1 MPGRLI
7 TRASRR
13 LGPRTFPISCE
24 GGVSFMKIPKVM
36 ALAVL
41 AAFLGVL
48 ATGGLQAQT
57 KEPITLGM
65 IQPLSGP
72 IAAAGSYITNG
83 AKIAVERINAKGGV
97 LGRPL
102 ELIIEDNKSDP
113 AETRNAAE
121 KLIVRDK
128 VPVVIGAWGSSMTL
142 AMMPLAAQHGV
153 PLLVETSSSG
163 KITDPKTPG
172 QKVVS
177 RISPTSELEA
187 VGAGALIPKLGMKK
201 IGYLAVNTDWGR
213 GAVTAFGEA
222 FKKNGAAIEAVE
234 YVGQADTDFY
244 PQLTKFKAAGV
255 DSVVITDDAPK
266 AAKMLQ
272 QMKEL
277 GLNAKVLVTGGSAWP
292 DSIVQLA
299 GAPAVEGAM
308 FINFYNPYDYA
319 MAGDPEA
326 SRAYVEEWKKRG
338 LPWIGVVEG
347 MRGFDAVN
355 LVTKALET
363 SGDPTPAKVLDA
375 VRHVEMKGLY
385 GLIKFDKN
393 GQSYSNIILTQV
405 KNGKYAVVGV
415 TPSAKLWNAA
425 AAK

>member
-1 MPGRLI
+1 M
-7 TRASRR
+7 A
-13 LGPRTFPISCE
+13 
-24 GGVSFMKIPKVM
+24 MKIGKSVVKL
-36 ALAVL
+36 LAVMSACL
-41 AAFLGVL
+41 VLGG
-48 ATGGLQAQT
+48 AWPTQAQ
-57 KEPITLGM
+57 EPLRVGM

-72 IAAAGSYITNG
+72 IAAAGSYIVNG
-83 AKIAVERINAKGGV
+83 AKIALDRVNAKGGV
-97 LGRPL
+97 NGRKL

-128 VPVVIGAWGSSMTL
+128 VPVIIGAWGSSMTL
-142 AMMPLAAQHGV
+142 AMMPLAAQHNVGIV
-153 PLLVETSSSG
+153 VETSSSG

-172 QKVVS
+172 SKVVS

-187 VGAGALIPKLGMKK
+187 LGVEPLLPQLGMKK

-213 GAVTAFGEA
+213 GAVVAFGDVI
-222 FKKNGAAIEAVE
+222 KKQGGNVELVE

-244 PQLTKFKAAGV
+244 AQLTKFKAAGV
-255 DSVVITDDAPK
+255 DSVIITDDAPK
-266 AAKMLQ
+266 TAKMLQ

-299 GAPAVEGAM
+299 GAAASEGVM
-308 FINFYNPYDYA
+308 FINFYNPYDYSL
-319 MAGDPEA
+319 AGDPEA

-338 LPWIGVVEG
+338 LPWIGVDEG

-355 LVTKALET
+355 LVAQALAT
-363 SGDPTPAKVLDA
+363 AGDPTPAKVQEALRRA
-375 VRHVEMKGLY
+375 EMKGLY

-393 GQSYSNIILTQV
+393 GQSFSNIILSQV
-405 KNGKYAVVGV
+405 KDGKYAVVGV
-415 TPSAKLWNAA
+415 TPSTKLWNAA

>member
-1 MPGRLI
+1 
-7 TRASRR
+7 
-13 LGPRTFPISCE
+13 
-24 GGVSFMKIPKVM
+24 MKITKVM
-36 ALAVL
+36 AVAVL

-57 KEPITLGM
+57 KEPIKIGM

-102 ELIIEDNKSDP
+102 ELIVED
-113 AETRNAAE
+113 NAAE

-128 VPVVIGAWGSSMTL
+128 VPVIIGAWGSSMTL

-153 PLLVETSSSG
+153 PLVVETSSSS

-187 VGAGALIPKLGMKK
+187 VGAGALIPTLGMKK

-222 FKKNGAAIEAVE
+222 FKKNGATVEAVE

-244 PQLTKFKAAGV
+244 AQLTKFKAAGV

-277 GLNAKVLVTGGSAWP
+277 GLNVKVLVTGGSAWP

-299 GAPAVEGAM
+299 GPKAAEGAM
-308 FINFYNPYDYA
+308 FINFYNPYDA
-319 MAGDPEA
+319 NMAGDAEA
-326 SRAYVEEWKKRG
+326 SKYYVDEWKKKG

-355 LVTKALET
+355 VVAKAIESAKEPTAPKIMAALKTLE
-363 SGDPTPAKVLDA
+363 A
-375 VRHVEMKGLY
+375 KGLY
-385 GLIKFDKN
+385 GLNKFDQN
-393 GQSYSNIILTQV
+393 GQSYCNIIVTQV
-405 KNGKYAVVGV
+405 KDGKYSVVAV
-415 TPSAKLWNAA
+415 TPSSKLWEMA

>member
-1 MPGRLI
+1 MKMGKSVWAALALVIACVMILGPGP
-7 TRASRR
+7 TRA
-13 LGPRTFPISCE
+13 
-24 GGVSFMKIPKVM
+24 
-36 ALAVL
+36 
-41 AAFLGVL
+41 
-48 ATGGLQAQT
+48 Q
-57 KEPITLGM
+57 EPLRVGM

-72 IAAAGSYITNG
+72 IAAAGSYIVNG
-83 AKIAVERINAKGGV
+83 AKIALDRVNAKGGV
-97 LGRPL
+97 NGRKL

-128 VPVVIGAWGSSMTL
+128 VPVLIGAWGSSMTL
-142 AMMPLAAQHGV
+142 AMMPLAAQHNVGIV
-153 PLLVETSSSG
+153 VETSSSV

-172 QKVVS
+172 SKVVS

-187 VGAGALIPKLGMKK
+187 LGVEPLVPKLGIKK
-201 IGYLAVNTDWGR
+201 AGYIAVNTDWGR
-213 GAVTAFGEA
+213 GAVVAFGEVL
-222 FKKNGAAIEAVE
+222 KKHGATVDLVE

-244 PQLTKFKAAGV
+244 TQLTKFKAAGV
-255 DSVVITDDAPK
+255 DSVIITDDAPK
-266 AAKMLQ
+266 TAKMLQ

-277 GLNAKVLVTGGSAWP
+277 GLKAKVLVTGGSAWP

-299 GAPAVEGAM
+299 GAPAAEGVM
-308 FINFYNPYDYA
+308 FISFYNPYDHTL
-319 MAGDPEA
+319 AGDPEA

-355 LVTKALET
+355 LVAHALATAGE
-363 SGDPTPAKVLDA
+363 PTPAKVHEA
-375 VRHVEMKGLY
+375 VRRAEMKGLY

-393 GQSYSNIILTQV
+393 GQSFSNIILTEV
-405 KNGKYAVVGV
+405 KDGKYGVVGV

>member
-1 MPGRLI
+1 MKPFKLI
-7 TRASRR
+7 AS
-13 LGPRTFPISCE
+13 
-24 GGVSFMKIPKVM
+24 
-36 ALAVL
+36 AVL
-41 AAFLGVL
+41 AAFAGVL
-48 ATGGLQAQT
+48 AAGAPQAQT
-57 KEPITLGM
+57 KDPIKVGL

-83 AKIAVERINAKGGV
+83 AKIAADRINAKGGV

-102 ELIIEDNKSDP
+102 ELVIEDNKSDP

-128 VPVVIGAWGSSMTL
+128 VPVIIGAWGSSMTL

-153 PLLVETSSSG
+153 PILVETSSSS

-187 VGAGALIPKLGMKK
+187 LGAGALIPKLGMKK

-213 GAVTAFGEA
+213 GAAAAFGEA
-222 FKKNGAAIEAVE
+222 FKKNGATVEAVE
-234 YVGQADTDFY
+234 FVGQADTDFY
-244 PQLTKFKAAGV
+244 AQLTKFKAAGV

-266 AAKMLQ
+266 TAKMLQ

-277 GLNAKVLVTGGSAWP
+277 GLNVKVLVTGGSAWP

-299 GAPAVEGAM
+299 GAPASEGVM
-308 FINFYNPYDYA
+308 FINFYNPYDHA
-319 MAGDPEA
+319 LAGDPEA
-326 SRAYVEEWKKRG
+326 SRAYVDEWKKRG

-347 MRGFDAVN
+347 MRGFDVVN
-355 LVTKALET
+355 VVAHALATT

-375 VRHVEMKGLY
+375 IRHTEMKGLY
-385 GLIKFDKN
+385 GLIKFDKT
-393 GQSYSNIILTQV
+393 GQSFSNIILSQV
-405 KNGKYAVVGV
+405 KGGKYAVVDV

>member
-1 MPGRLI
+1 
-7 TRASRR
+7 
-13 LGPRTFPISCE
+13 
-24 GGVSFMKIPKVM
+24 MKIPKVM

-57 KEPITLGM
+57 KEPIKIGM

-102 ELIIEDNKSDP
+102 ELVIEDNKSDP

-128 VPVVIGAWGSSMTL
+128 VPVIIGAWGSSMTL

-153 PLLVETSSSG
+153 PLVVETSSSS

-187 VGAGALIPKLGMKK
+187 VGAGALIPTLGMKK

-222 FKKNGAAIEAVE
+222 FKKNGATVEAVE

-244 PQLTKFKAAGV
+244 AQLTKFKAAGV

-277 GLNAKVLVTGGSAWP
+277 GLNVKVLVTGGSAWP

-299 GAPAVEGAM
+299 GPKAAEGAM
-308 FINFYNPYDYA
+308 FINFYNPYDAA
-319 MAGDPEA
+319 MAGDAEA
-326 SRAYVEEWKKRG
+326 SKYYVDEWKKKG

-355 LVTKALET
+355 VVAKAIESAKEPTAPKIMAALKTLET
-363 SGDPTPAKVLDA
+363 
-375 VRHVEMKGLY
+375 KGLY
-385 GLIKFDKN
+385 GLNKFDQN
-393 GQSYSNIILTQV
+393 GQSYCNIIVTQV
-405 KNGKYAVVGV
+405 KDGKYSVVAV
-415 TPSAKLWNAA
+415 TPSSKLWEMA

>member
-1 MPGRLI
+1 MK
-7 TRASRR
+7 TRTW
-13 LGPRTFPISCE
+13 LGL
-24 GGVSFMKIPKVM
+24 
-36 ALAVL
+36 ALALVI
-41 AAFLGVL
+41 ACVA
-48 ATGGLQAQT
+48 GGMWPTEAQQ
-57 KEPITLGM
+57 EPLKVGL

-83 AKIAVERINAKGGV
+83 AKIALDRVNAKGGV
-97 LGRPL
+97 KGRKL

-128 VPVVIGAWGSSMTL
+128 VPVLIGAWGSSMTL

-153 PLLVETSSSG
+153 GIVVETSSSV

-172 QKVVS
+172 AKVVS

-187 VGAGALIPKLGMKK
+187 VGVESLLPQLGMKK
-201 IGYLAVNTDWGR
+201 VGYIAVNTDWGR
-213 GAVTAFGEA
+213 GAVVAFGDVL
-222 FKKNGAAIEAVE
+222 KKQGATVDLVE

-244 PQLTKFKAAGV
+244 SQLTKFKAAGV
-255 DSVVITDDAPK
+255 DSVLITDDAPK

-277 GLNAKVLVTGGSAWP
+277 GLNAKVLITGGSAWP
-292 DSIVQLA
+292 DSMVQLG
-299 GAPAVEGAM
+299 GAAAVEGAM
-308 FINFYNPYDYA
+308 FINFYNPYDHA
-319 MAGDPEA
+319 MSGDPEA

-338 LPWIGVVEG
+338 FPWIGVVEG

-355 LVTKALET
+355 LVAKALET

-405 KNGKYAVVGV
+405 KNGKYAVVGM

>member
-1 MPGRLI
+1 MK
-7 TRASRR
+7 TRTW
-13 LGPRTFPISCE
+13 L
-24 GGVSFMKIPKVM
+24 VL
-36 ALAVL
+36 ALALVL
-41 AAFLGVL
+41 ACVTAG
-48 ATGGLQAQT
+48 TWPTEAQQ
-57 KEPITLGM
+57 EPLKVGM

-83 AKIAVERINAKGGV
+83 AKIALDRVNAKGGV
-97 LGRPL
+97 KGRKL

-128 VPVVIGAWGSSMTL
+128 VPVIIGAWGSSMTL

-153 PLLVETSSSG
+153 GIVVETSSSV

-172 QKVVS
+172 AKVVS

-187 VGAGALIPKLGMKK
+187 LGVEGLLPQLGMKK
-201 IGYLAVNTDWGR
+201 VGYLAVNTDWGR
-213 GAVTAFGEA
+213 GAVVAFGDVL
-222 FKKNGAAIEAVE
+222 KKQGATVDLVE

-244 PQLTKFKAAGV
+244 SQLTKFKAAGV

-277 GLNAKVLVTGGSAWP
+277 GLNAKVLITGGSAWP
-292 DSIVQLA
+292 DSMVQLG

-308 FINFYNPYDYA
+308 FVNFYNPYDFA
-319 MAGDPEA
+319 MAGDAEA

-338 LPWIGVVEG
+338 FPWIGVVEG

-355 LVTKALET
+355 VVARALET
-363 SGDPTPAKVLDA
+363 AGDPTPAKVLDA

-405 KNGKYAVVGV
+405 KNGKYAVVGM
-415 TPSAKLWNAA
+415 TPSTKLWNAV

>member
-1 MPGRLI
+1 
-7 TRASRR
+7 
-13 LGPRTFPISCE
+13 
-24 GGVSFMKIPKVM
+24 MKMTKWAVQ
-36 ALAVL
+36 VL
-41 AAFLGVL
+41 ALTIACFVV
-48 ATGGLQAQT
+48 GGTWPTEAQQ
-57 KEPITLGM
+57 EPLRVGM

-72 IAAAGSYITNG
+72 IAAAGSYIVNG
-83 AKIAVERINAKGGV
+83 AKIALDRLNAKGGV
-97 LGRPL
+97 GGRRL

-128 VPVVIGAWGSSMTL
+128 VPVIIGAWGSSMTL

-153 PLLVETSSSG
+153 GIVVETSSSV

-172 QKVVS
+172 AKMVS

-187 VGAGALIPKLGMKK
+187 FGVEPLLPQLGMKK
-201 IGYLAVNTDWGR
+201 VGYIAVNTDWGR
-213 GAVTAFGEA
+213 GAVVAFGDVL
-222 FKKNGAAIEAVE
+222 KKQGARIELVE

-244 PQLTKFKAAGV
+244 SQLTKFKAAGV
-255 DSVVITDDAPK
+255 DSVIITDDAPK
-266 AAKMLQ
+266 TAKMLQ

-277 GLNAKVLVTGGSAWP
+277 GLNVKVLVTGGSAWP

-299 GAPAVEGAM
+299 GAPAAEGAM
-308 FINFYNPYDYA
+308 FINFYNPYDHA
-319 MAGDPEA
+319 LAGDPEA

-355 LVTKALET
+355 LVAKALEMA
-363 SGDPTPAKVLDA
+363 GEPTAAKVHDA
-375 VRHVEMKGLY
+375 LRRAEVRGLY
-385 GLIKFDKN
+385 GLNKFDKN
-393 GQSYSNIILTQV
+393 GQSYCNIILSQV
-405 KNGKYAVVGV
+405 KDGKYAVVGV

>member
-1 MPGRLI
+1 
-7 TRASRR
+7 
-13 LGPRTFPISCE
+13 
-24 GGVSFMKIPKVM
+24 
-36 ALAVL
+36 
-41 AAFLGVL
+41 
-48 ATGGLQAQT
+48 
-57 KEPITLGM
+57 
-65 IQPLSGP
+65 
-72 IAAAGSYITNG
+72 
-83 AKIAVERINAKGGV
+83 
-97 LGRPL
+97 
-102 ELIIEDNKSDP
+102 
-113 AETRNAAE
+113 
-121 KLIVRDK
+121 
-128 VPVVIGAWGSSMTL
+128 MTL

-153 PLLVETSSSG
+153 PLVVETSSSS

-187 VGAGALIPKLGMKK
+187 VGAGALIPTLGMKK

-222 FKKNGAAIEAVE
+222 FKKNGATVEAVE

-244 PQLTKFKAAGV
+244 AQLTKFKAAGV

-277 GLNAKVLVTGGSAWP
+277 GLNVKVLVTGGSAWP

-299 GAPAVEGAM
+299 GPKAAEGAM
-308 FINFYNPYDYA
+308 FINFYNPYDAA
-319 MAGDPEA
+319 MAGDAEA
-326 SRAYVEEWKKRG
+326 SKYYVDEWKKKG

-355 LVTKALET
+355 VVAKAIESAKEPTAPKILAALKTLE
-363 SGDPTPAKVLDA
+363 A
-375 VRHVEMKGLY
+375 KGLY
-385 GLIKFDKN
+385 GLNKFDQN
-393 GQSYSNIILTQV
+393 GQSYCNIIVTQV
-405 KNGKYAVVGV
+405 KDGKYSVVAV
-415 TPSAKLWNAA
+415 TPSSKLWEMA

>member
-1 MPGRLI
+1 MNENG
-7 TRASRR
+7 
-13 LGPRTFPISCE
+13 
-24 GGVSFMKIPKVM
+24 MKGWAV
-36 ALAVL
+36 VL
-41 AAFLGVL
+41 AGLFLLALGVGT
-48 ATGGLQAQT
+48 ADAQQ
-57 KEPITLGM
+57 KEPIKVGL

-72 IAAAGSYITNG
+72 IAAAGTYIVNG
-83 AKIAVERINAKGGV
+83 AKIGVERLNAMGGV
-97 LGRPL
+97 KGRPI

-128 VPVVIGAWGSSMTL
+128 VPVIIGAWGSSMTL

-153 PLLVETSSSG
+153 PILVETSSSV

-172 QKVVS
+172 SSVVS

-187 VGAGALIPKLGMKK
+187 KGVETLLPQLGMKK
-201 IGYLAVNTDWGR
+201 VGYIAVNTDWGR
-213 GAVTAFGEA
+213 GAVTAFGDVL
-222 FKKNGAAIEAVE
+222 KKHGASVDLVE

-244 PQLTKFKAAGV
+244 SQLTKFKAANV
-255 DSVVITDDAPK
+255 DSVLITDDAPK
-266 AAKMLQ
+266 TAKMLQ

-299 GAPAVEGAM
+299 GAKAAEGAM
-308 FINFYNPYDYA
+308 FVTFYNPYDHS
-319 MAGDPEA
+319 MAGDPAA

-355 LVTKALET
+355 VVAKALEVA
-363 SGDPTPAKVLDA
+363 GEPTPQKVHQAL
-375 VRHVEMKGLY
+375 RKVEMKGLY
-385 GLIKFDKN
+385 GTVKFDKS
-393 GQSYSNIILTQV
+393 GQSFCNIILTQV
-405 KNGKYAVVGV
+405 RDGKYAVAGV
-415 TPSAKLWNAA
+415 TPSAKLWEAA
-425 AAK
+425 AMK

>member
-1 MPGRLI
+1 MK
-7 TRASRR
+7 TV
-13 LGPRTFPISCE
+13 TF
-24 GGVSFMKIPKVM
+24 VVK
-36 ALAVL
+36 ALALV
-41 AAFLGVL
+41 AACLVV
-48 ATGGLQAQT
+48 GGAWPTEAQQ
-57 KEPITLGM
+57 EPVRIGF

-83 AKIAVERINAKGGV
+83 AKIALDRVNAKGGV
-97 LGRPL
+97 KGRRL

-128 VPVVIGAWGSSMTL
+128 VPVLIGAWGSSMTL

-153 PLLVETSSSG
+153 GIIVETSSSV

-172 QKVVS
+172 SKIVS

-187 VGAGALIPKLGMKK
+187 LGVEPLLPQLGMKK
-201 IGYLAVNTDWGR
+201 VGYIAVNTDWGR
-213 GAVTAFGEA
+213 GAVVAFGDVI
-222 FKKNGAAIEAVE
+222 KKQGGKIELVE

-244 PQLTKFKAAGV
+244 SQLTKFKAAGV
-255 DSVVITDDAPK
+255 DSVLITDDAPK
-266 AAKMLQ
+266 TAKMLQ

-299 GAPAVEGAM
+299 GAPAAEGAM
-308 FINFYNPYDYA
+308 FVSFYNPYDHA
-319 MAGDPEA
+319 LAGDPEA

-355 LVTKALET
+355 LVAKALET
-363 SGDPTPAKVLDA
+363 AGEPTAANVHDA
-375 VRHVEMKGLY
+375 VRRTELRALY
-385 GLIKFDKN
+385 GLIKFDKT
-393 GQSYSNIILTQV
+393 GQSFPNIILTQV
-405 KNGKYAVVGV
+405 KDGKYAVVGV

>member
-1 MPGRLI
+1 MKTSKTLVWVVVVMLACVLPVGVD
-7 TRASRR
+7 RAR
-13 LGPRTFPISCE
+13 
-24 GGVSFMKIPKVM
+24 
-36 ALAVL
+36 
-41 AAFLGVL
+41 
-48 ATGGLQAQT
+48 AQS
-57 KEPITLGM
+57 KEPIKVGL

-83 AKIAVERINAKGGV
+83 ARIAAERINGRGGV

-102 ELIIEDNKSDP
+102 ELLVEDNKSDP

-128 VPVVIGAWGSSMTL
+128 VPVIIGAWGSSMTL

-153 PLLVETSSSG
+153 PLVVETSSSI

-177 RISPTSELEA
+177 RLSPTSELEA

-213 GAVTAFGEA
+213 GAVVAFGEA
-222 FKKNGAAIEAVE
+222 FKKNGASVDAVE

-244 PQLTKFKAAGV
+244 AQLTKFKAAGV
-255 DSVVITDDAPK
+255 DSIVITDDAPK
-266 AAKMLQ
+266 TAKMLQ

-277 GLNAKVLVTGGSAWP
+277 GLDVKVLVTGGSAWP

-299 GAPAVEGAM
+299 GAKAAEGAM
-308 FINFYNPYDYA
+308 FVNFYNPYDHA

-326 SRAYVEEWKKRG
+326 SRVYVEEWKKRN
-338 LPWIGVVEG
+338 LPWIGIVEG

-355 LVTKALET
+355 VVAKAIESAREPGAAKIQAALKALE
-363 SGDPTPAKVLDA
+363 L
-375 VRHVEMKGLY
+375 RGLY
-385 GLIKFDKN
+385 GLNKFDQN
-393 GQSYSNIILTQV
+393 GQSYCNIIVTQV
-405 KNGKYAVVGV
+405 KDGKYSVVAV
-415 TPSAKLWNAA
+415 TPSTKLWELS

>member
-1 MPGRLI
+1 MK
-7 TRASRR
+7 TRTWLVLTLALVFASVA
-13 LGPRTFPISCE
+13 
-24 GGVSFMKIPKVM
+24 GGMWPTEAQQEPLKV
-36 ALAVL
+36 
-41 AAFLGVL
+41 
-48 ATGGLQAQT
+48 GL
-57 KEPITLGM
+57 

-83 AKIAVERINAKGGV
+83 AKIALDRVNAKGGV
-97 LGRPL
+97 KGRKL

-128 VPVVIGAWGSSMTL
+128 VPVLIGAWGSSMTL

-153 PLLVETSSSG
+153 GILVETSSSV

-172 QKVVS
+172 SKVVS

-187 VGAGALIPKLGMKK
+187 AGVESLLPQLGIKK
-201 IGYLAVNTDWGR
+201 AGYIAVNTDWGR
-213 GAVTAFGEA
+213 GAVVAFGDVL
-222 FKKNGAAIEAVE
+222 KKQGATVDLVE

-244 PQLTKFKAAGV
+244 SQLTKFKAAGV
-255 DSVVITDDAPK
+255 DSVIITDDAPK

-277 GLNAKVLVTGGSAWP
+277 GLNAKVLITGGSAWP
-292 DSIVQLA
+292 DSMVQLG

-338 LPWIGVVEG
+338 FPWIGVVEG

-355 LVTKALET
+355 VVAKALET
-363 SGDPTPAKVLDA
+363 AGDLTPAKVLDA

-405 KNGKYAVVGV
+405 KNGKYAVVGM

>member
-1 MPGRLI
+1 MNRWK
-7 TRASRR
+7 RVA
-13 LGPRTFPISCE
+13 C
-24 GGVSFMKIPKVM
+24 
-36 ALAVL
+36 AVV
-41 AAFLGVL
+41 ATLGV
-48 ATGGLQAQT
+48 ATAGLWTAQAQT
-57 KEPITLGM
+57 KDAIKIGL

-83 AKIAVERINAKGGV
+83 AKIAVDRVNAKGGV

-128 VPVVIGAWGSSMTL
+128 VPVIIGAWGSSMTL

-153 PLLVETSSSG
+153 PLVVETSSSI

-187 VGAGALIPKLGMKK
+187 KGLEALLPTLGMKK
-201 IGYLAVNTDWGR
+201 VGYIAVNTDWGR
-213 GAVTAFGEA
+213 GAVVAFGDVL
-222 FKKNGAAIEAVE
+222 KKGGATVELVE
-234 YVGQADTDFY
+234 YVGQGDTDFY
-244 PQLTKFKAAGV
+244 AQLTKFKAAGV
-255 DSVVITDDAPK
+255 DSLIITDDAPK
-266 AAKMLQ
+266 TAKMLQ

-299 GAPAVEGAM
+299 GAKAAEGAM
-308 FINFYNPYDYA
+308 FINFYNPYDFV

-326 SRAYVEEWKKRG
+326 SKVFVDEWKKRG

-347 MRGFDAVN
+347 MRGFDGVN
-355 LVTKALET
+355 VVAKALEIAKE
-363 SGDPTPAKVLDA
+363 PTAAKVQAAL
-375 VRHVEMKGLY
+375 RGLEMKGLY
-385 GLIKFDKN
+385 GLIKFDQN
-393 GQSYSNIILTQV
+393 GQSYCNIILTQV
-405 KNGKYAVVGV
+405 KDGKYAVVAV
-415 TPSAKLWNAA
+415 TPSAKLWEAA

>member
-1 MPGRLI
+1 MM
-7 TRASRR
+7 
-13 LGPRTFPISCE
+13 ISKVA
-24 GGVSFMKIPKVM
+24 VS
-36 ALAVL
+36 ALLAVL
-41 AAFLGVL
+41 IGILPAAL
-48 ATGGLQAQT
+48 APTRAQS
-57 KEPITLGM
+57 KEPIRVGL

-83 AKIAVERINAKGGV
+83 AKIAAERVNAKGGV

-102 ELIIEDNKSDP
+102 ELVIEDNKSDP

-128 VPVVIGAWGSSMTL
+128 VPVIIGAWGSSMTL
-142 AMMPLAAQHGV
+142 AMMPLAAQHGI
-153 PLLVETSSSG
+153 PLVVETSSSV

-187 VGAGALIPKLGMKK
+187 IGSGALIPKLGMKK

-213 GAVTAFGEA
+213 GAVVAFGEA
-222 FKKNGAAIEAVE
+222 FKKNGASVEAVE

-244 PQLTKFKAAGV
+244 AQLTKFKAAGV

-277 GLNAKVLVTGGSAWP
+277 GLDVKVLVTGGSAWP

-299 GAPAVEGAM
+299 GPKAAEGAM
-308 FINFYNPYDYA
+308 FVNFYNPYDYA
-319 MAGDPEA
+319 MAGDAEA
-326 SRAYVEEWKKRG
+326 SRAYVEDWKKKG

-355 LVTKALET
+355 VVARAIENAKE
-363 SGDPTPAKVLDA
+363 PTPAKIQAGLKQL
-375 VRHVEMKGLY
+375 EMRGLY
-385 GLIKFDKN
+385 GLNKFDQN
-393 GQSYSNIILTQV
+393 GQSYCNIIVTQV
-405 KNGKYAVVGV
+405 KDGKYAVVAA
-415 TPSAKLWNAA
+415 TPSSKLWELA

>member
-1 MPGRLI
+1 MNRWMRIACAVVAAAGVAVAGPGIAR
-7 TRASRR
+7 S
-13 LGPRTFPISCE
+13 
-24 GGVSFMKIPKVM
+24 
-36 ALAVL
+36 
-41 AAFLGVL
+41 
-48 ATGGLQAQT
+48 QT
-57 KEPITLGM
+57 KEPIKIGL

-83 AKIAVERINAKGGV
+83 AKIAADRLNARGGV

-128 VPVVIGAWGSSMTL
+128 VPVIIGAWGSSMTL

-153 PLLVETSSSG
+153 PLLVETSSSI

-187 VGAGALIPKLGMKK
+187 KGFEAVLPKLGMKK
-201 IGYLAVNTDWGR
+201 VGYIAVNTDWGR
-213 GAVTAFGEA
+213 GAVTAFGDA
-222 FKKNGAAIEAVE
+222 LKKAGAAVELVE
-234 YVGQADTDFY
+234 YVGQADTDVY
-244 PQLTKFKAAGV
+244 AQLTKFKAGGV
-255 DSVVITDDAPK
+255 DTVIITDDAPK
-266 AAKMLQ
+266 TAKMLQ

-299 GAPAVEGAM
+299 GAKAAEGAM
-308 FINFYNPYDYA
+308 FITFYNPYDFA
-319 MAGDPEA
+319 MAGDAEA
-326 SRAYVEEWKKRG
+326 SKAFVEEWKKRN

-355 LVTKALET
+355 LVAKAIESGEEPTAAQIHAALKTLE
-363 SGDPTPAKVLDA
+363 
-375 VRHVEMKGLY
+375 VRGLY
-385 GLIKFDKN
+385 GLNKFDQN
-393 GQSYSNIILTQV
+393 GQSYRNIIVTQV
-405 KNGKYAVVGV
+405 KDGKYSVVAV
-415 TPSAKLWNAA
+415 TPSSKLWELS

>member
-1 MPGRLI
+1 
-7 TRASRR
+7 
-13 LGPRTFPISCE
+13 
-24 GGVSFMKIPKVM
+24 MKRSKTLVWA
-36 ALAVL
+36 ALAVAL
-41 AAFLGVL
+41 VALLPMGIAPAF
-48 ATGGLQAQT
+48 AQS
-57 KEPITLGM
+57 KEPIKIGL

-72 IAAAGSYITNG
+72 IAAAGSYITNA

-102 ELIIEDNKSDP
+102 ELVIEDNKSDP

-121 KLIVRDK
+121 KLIVSDK
-128 VPVVIGAWGSSMTL
+128 VPIIIGAWGSSMTL

-153 PLLVETSSSG
+153 PILVETSSSS

-187 VGAGALIPKLGMKK
+187 LGAGALIPKLGMKK

-213 GAVTAFGEA
+213 GAAAAFGEA
-222 FKKNGAAIEAVE
+222 FKKNGATVEAVE
-234 YVGQADTDFY
+234 FVGQADTDFY
-244 PQLTKFKAAGV
+244 AQLTKFKAAGV

-266 AAKMLQ
+266 TAKMLQ

-277 GLNAKVLVTGGSAWP
+277 GLDVKVLVTGGSAWP

-299 GAPAVEGAM
+299 GAKAAEGAM
-308 FINFYNPYDYA
+308 FINFYNPYDYT

-326 SRAYVEEWKKRG
+326 SRAYVEEWKKRN

-355 LVTKALET
+355 VVAKAIESAKEPTAPKIQAALKTLE
-363 SGDPTPAKVLDA
+363 
-375 VRHVEMKGLY
+375 VRGLY
-385 GLIKFDKN
+385 GLNKFDQN
-393 GQSYSNIILTQV
+393 GQSYCNIIVTQV
-405 KNGKYAVVGV
+405 KDGKYSVVAV
-415 TPSAKLWNAA
+415 TPSSKLWDLAA
-425 AAK
+425 VK

>member
-1 MPGRLI
+1 AVEIVENDR
-7 TRASRR
+7 RAAMKTV
-13 LGPRTFPISCE
+13 TF
-24 GGVSFMKIPKVM
+24 VVK
-36 ALAVL
+36 ALALV
-41 AAFLGVL
+41 AACLVV
-48 ATGGLQAQT
+48 GGAWPTEAQQ
-57 KEPITLGM
+57 EPVRIGF

-83 AKIAVERINAKGGV
+83 AKIALDRVNAKGGV
-97 LGRPL
+97 KGRRL

-128 VPVVIGAWGSSMTL
+128 VPVLIGAWGSSMTL

-153 PLLVETSSSG
+153 GIIVETSSSV

-172 QKVVS
+172 SKVVS

-187 VGAGALIPKLGMKK
+187 LGVEPLLPQLGMKK
-201 IGYLAVNTDWGR
+201 VGYIAVNTDWGR
-213 GAVTAFGEA
+213 GAVVAFGDVI
-222 FKKNGAAIEAVE
+222 KKQGGKIELVE

-244 PQLTKFKAAGV
+244 SQLTKFKAAGV
-255 DSVVITDDAPK
+255 DSVLITDDAPK
-266 AAKMLQ
+266 TAKMLQ

-299 GAPAVEGAM
+299 GAPAAEGAM
-308 FINFYNPYDYA
+308 FVSFYNPYDHA
-319 MAGDPEA
+319 LAGDPEA

-355 LVTKALET
+355 LVAKALET
-363 SGDPTPAKVLDA
+363 AGEPTAANVHDA
-375 VRHVEMKGLY
+375 VRRTELRALY
-385 GLIKFDKN
+385 GLIKFDKT
-393 GQSYSNIILTQV
+393 GQSFPNIILTQV
-405 KNGKYAVVGV
+405 KDGKYAVVGV

>member
-1 MPGRLI
+1 MSRW
-7 TRASRR
+7 TRV
-13 LGPRTFPISCE
+13 TC
-24 GGVSFMKIPKVM
+24 
-36 ALAVL
+36 AVL
-41 AAFLGVL
+41 ASVGVV
-48 ATGGLQAQT
+48 AAGLWAAQAQT
-57 KEPITLGM
+57 KEPIKVGL

-83 AKIAVERINAKGGV
+83 AKIAADRINAKGGV
-97 LGRPL
+97 LGRPF
-102 ELIIEDNKSDP
+102 ELVIEDNKSDP

-128 VPVVIGAWGSSMTL
+128 VPVIIGAWGSSMTL

-153 PLLVETSSSG
+153 PILVETSSSI

-187 VGAGALIPKLGMKK
+187 KGFEAVLPKLGMKK
-201 IGYLAVNTDWGR
+201 VGYIAVNTDWGR
-213 GAVTAFGEA
+213 GAVTAFGDVL
-222 FKKNGAAIEAVE
+222 KKAGATVDLVE

-255 DSVVITDDAPK
+255 DSVIITDDAPK
-266 AAKMLQ
+266 TAKMLQ
-272 QMKEL
+272 QMKEM
-277 GLNAKVLVTGGSAWP
+277 GLKVKVLVTGGSAWP

-299 GAPAVEGAM
+299 GAPAAEGAM
-308 FINFYNPYDYA
+308 FITFYNPYDFA

-326 SRAYVEEWKKRG
+326 SKAFVDEWKKRN

-347 MRGFDAVN
+347 MRGFDGVN
-355 LVTKALET
+355 VVAKALEIAKE
-363 SGDPTPAKVLDA
+363 PTPAKVQAAL
-375 VRHVEMKGLY
+375 RGLEMKGLY
-385 GLIKFDKN
+385 GLIKFDQN
-393 GQSYSNIILTQV
+393 GQSYCNIIVTQV
-405 KNGKYAVVGV
+405 KDGKYAVVAM
-415 TPSAKLWNAA
+415 TPSTKLWELA